1 MPPSPELDTLKLAF
15 TGARKLPAATQGVQL
30 QVGADG
36 LEDAALLEEN
46 LRRLEDA
53 AGLSP
58 LPPSVA
64 PVQAQEEYAL
74 RVRAVRTRLDS
85 LGYADVGD
93 LDSGKMDVKLLKALH
108 RFREEAGLPRNV
120 GIDPPTW
127 DALQELVALE
137 PPFQVDRWVS
147 PEGKLNPVLTRAVQL
162 RLTVLGMRD
171 NRPVDSTVDQYTTIP
186 LDRFRAVVSMLGLAD
201 TASIQEKG
209 LEDLRENRALIA
221 LLFDHD
227 VQLDAVAEG
236 GDAVRAALKDGLEL
250 NERTD
255 WPSTKRYLLRLVRA
269 ELWLNGY
276 PIGDIREPV
285 REKPMRE
292 SLQVHWRHV
301 APTPLS
307 ESALRQLTDRLRL
320 ETLQEFSRQQREPEV
335 SPEEL
340 AAFVKANEPALQ
352 DYWTHDV
359 PNSGFFLWDG
369 LRRAARW
376 LGRQVKRLAEG
387 LVDLVRRGV
396 DYAVTLVKNVF
407 RALFQKANEVLTTIR
422 KAATAFVDGVG
433 LYLKGELRE
442 GTPNVRA
449 ACRFRPDG
457 DADLLVLGDGGIDAA
472 KGVLK
477 RMERVGLALQ
487 LAASVLSLVIGLVA
501 SAARGLIG
509 WISLIAQLVRV
520 GPRLHEQVLALAA
533 LA

>member
-15 TGARKLPAATQGVQL
+15 PGVPKLPAATQGVQL

-46 LRRLEDA
+46 LRRLEAA
-53 AGLSP
+53 AGLAP
-58 LPPSVA
+58 LPPSVV
-64 PVQAQEEYAL
+64 PGQAQEEYEL

-85 LGYADVGD
+85 LGYDDVGD

-108 RFREEAGLPRNV
+108 RFRQEAGLLRNV

-137 PPFQVDRWVS
+137 QPFKVDRWVS
-147 PEGKLNPVLTRAVQL
+147 PEGRLNPVLTRAMQL

-171 NRPVDSTVDQYTTIP
+171 NKRVDSTVDQYTTIP
-186 LDRFRAVVSMLGLAD
+186 LSRFRAVVSMLGLAD
-201 TASIQEKG
+201 TASLKEKG
-209 LEDLRENRALIA
+209 LQNLSKDRELIA

-236 GDAVRAALKDGLEL
+236 GEAVKDALEEGLEL
-250 NERTD
+250 NERPE
-255 WPSTKRYLLRLVRA
+255 WHATKRYLLRLVRA

-276 PIGDIREPV
+276 PTGDIRKPV
-285 REKPMRE
+285 QEKPMRE

-352 DYWTHDV
+352 DYWTRDV

-376 LGRQVKRLAEG
+376 LGCQVKRLAEG

-442 GTPNVRA
+442 GTPNTLA

-509 WISLIAQLVRV
+509 WISLIAQLVRI
-520 GPRLHEQVLALAA
+520 GPRLRDQVLALAA